1 MSSLNESLVI
11 NHERASTIVNI
22 VNTIRMDK
30 DYAKAAI
37 ILQDS
42 GLTLFQLSCMTLR
55 LSMFDIAKL
64 GDELNKI

>member
-11 NHERASTIVNI
+11 NNQRVDTIVKI
-22 VNTIRMDK
+22 VDAIRIDK
-30 DYAKAAI
+30 DYAKAAV

-42 GLTLFQLSCMTLR
+42 GLTLLQLSCMTLR
-55 LSMFDIAKL
+55 LSLFDIAKL

>member
-11 NHERASTIVNI
+11 NKQRINAIVEIVNA
-22 VNTIRMDK
+22 IRIDK
-30 DYAKAAI
+30 DYAKAAV

-42 GLTLFQLSCMTLR
+42 GLTLFQLSSMTLR
-55 LSMFDIAKL
+55 LSLFDIAKL